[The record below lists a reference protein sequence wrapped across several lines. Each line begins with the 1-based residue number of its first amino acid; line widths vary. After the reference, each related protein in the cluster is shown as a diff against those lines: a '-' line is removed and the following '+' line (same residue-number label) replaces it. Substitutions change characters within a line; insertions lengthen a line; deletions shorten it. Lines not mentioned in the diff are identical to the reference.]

1 MEQKGT
7 RVLPHGMKR
16 RELIRH
22 LQKQGCVLERE
33 GGRHSVWINPAN
45 GLIQAVP
52 LHAEIGDF
60 LAKSICKRLE
70 IPPR

>member
-1 MEQKGT
+1 MRGEE
-7 RVLPHGMKR
+7 RRPFLHGMKR

-22 LQKQGCVLERE
+22 RQKQGCVLERE

-52 LHAEIGDF
+52 RHTEIGDF
-60 LAKSICKRLE
+60 LAKGICKRLE
-70 IPPR
+70 IPLW